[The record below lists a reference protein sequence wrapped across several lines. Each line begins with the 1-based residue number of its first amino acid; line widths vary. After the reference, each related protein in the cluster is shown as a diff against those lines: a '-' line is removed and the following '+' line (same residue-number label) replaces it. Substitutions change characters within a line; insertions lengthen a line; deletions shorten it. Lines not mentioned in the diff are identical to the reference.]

1 MAIPAIAPYMLP
13 ALPDNRLNWTLE
25 ADRAVLLIH
34 DMQHYFLR
42 PYEMDASPIADV
54 LSNLLSI
61 RRRCADL
68 GVPVVYTA
76 QSGSQDPAD
85 RGLLADLWGPGLT
98 DSKSDTDICAPLM
111 PEPSEI
117 LLAKHRYSALVRS
130 PLAGLMR
137 NSGRDQLLIG
147 GVYAHIGIQA
157 TAVDAFSND
166 IKPFVL
172 GDAIAAFNADDHR
185 AALTYMARHCA
196 RVEATREVIRTLS
209 GRVAPSLIN
218 PLA

>member
-1 MAIPAIAPYMLP
+1 MTIPAIDPYMLP
-13 ALPDNRLNWTLE
+13 ALPDNRLNWTFE

-42 PYEMDASPIADV
+42 PYQMDSSPRADV
-54 LSNLLSI
+54 LSNLLAI
-61 RRRCADL
+61 RQRCAEL
-68 GVPVVYTA
+68 GIPVVYTA
-76 QSGSQDPAD
+76 QPGSQAPAD
-85 RGLLADLWGPGLT
+85 RGLLTDLWGPGLT
-98 DSKSDTDICAPLM
+98 DAKEDTDICAPLM
-111 PEPSEI
+111 PAPSEI

-130 PLAGLMR
+130 PLVNLMR
-137 NSGRDQLLIG
+137 SSGRDQLLIG

-185 AALTYMARHCA
+185 AALAYIARYCA
-196 RVEATREVIRTLS
+196 RVEATSEVIRTLAK
-209 GRVAPSLIN
+209 APSLTQ

>member
-1 MAIPAIAPYMLP
+1 MAIAAIAPYLLP

-61 RRRCADL
+61 RRRCAEL

-76 QSGSQDPAD
+76 QPGSQDPAD
-85 RGLLADLWGPGLT
+85 RGLLSDLWGPGLT

-130 PLAGLMR
+130 PLARLMR

-157 TAVDAFSND
+157 TAVDAFSAD
-166 IKPFVL
+166 LKPFVL
-172 GDAIAAFNADDHR
+172 GDAVAAFSADDHS
-185 AALTYMARHCA
+185 AALAYMARHCA
-196 RVEATREVIRTLS
+196 RVEATGEVIRALRGCT
-209 GRVAPSLIN
+209 APSPMR
-218 PLA
+218 PLT